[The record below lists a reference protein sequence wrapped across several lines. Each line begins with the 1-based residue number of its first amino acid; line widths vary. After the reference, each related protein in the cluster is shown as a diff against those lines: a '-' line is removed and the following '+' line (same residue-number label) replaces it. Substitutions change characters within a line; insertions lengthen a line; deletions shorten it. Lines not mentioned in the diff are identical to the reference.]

1 MWRQIPASHSVGV
14 NFANPGQAIGRD
26 AVTVRQTLDP
36 GSPFEIYKSVLTEK
50 YADFTGRARRAEYWW
65 FVLVNLGVTIGISV
79 VSLILAS
86 SNDSSAGLGAIIY
99 IVYALGVFVPSLGR
113 CGTSFARHQQ
123 EWLDAV
129 DRIHPISWCDPAP
142 RVLFHRRGSG
152 RQSVRAVAEVRLLT
166 LAKCPPT
173 QIR

>member
-1 MWRQIPASHSVGV
+1 MWCQIPASHSVGV

-26 AVTVRQTLDP
+26 AVTARQTLEA

-79 VSLILAS
+79 VTLILAS

-99 IVYALGVFVPSLGR
+99 IVYALGVIVPSL
-113 CGTSFARHQQ
+113 
-123 EWLDAV
+123 
-129 DRIHPISWCDPAP
+129 
-142 RVLFHRRGSG
+142 
-152 RQSVRAVAEVRLLT
+152 AVAVRRLHDTNKSGWMLLIGLIPLVGPILLLVFYFT
-166 LAKCPPT
+166 DGDPGTNQYGPSPKYVS
-173 QIR
+173 

>member
-36 GSPFEIYKSVLTEK
+36 GSPFEIYKSVLTQK

-79 VSLILAS
+79 VTLILAS

-99 IVYALGVFVPSLGR
+99 IVYGLGVIVPS
-113 CGTSFARHQQ
+113 F
-123 EWLDAV
+123 
-129 DRIHPISWCDPAP
+129 
-142 RVLFHRRGSG
+142 
-152 RQSVRAVAEVRLLT
+152 AVAVRRLHDTNKSGWMLLILFIPLVGPILLLVFYFT
-166 LAKCPPT
+166 DGDPGANQYGPSPKYVS
-173 QIR
+173 

>member
-1 MWRQIPASHSVGV
+1 M
-14 NFANPGQAIGRD
+14 
-26 AVTVRQTLDP
+26 TVRQTLDP

-99 IVYALGVFVPSLGR
+99 IVYALGVIVPSL
-113 CGTSFARHQQ
+113 
-123 EWLDAV
+123 
-129 DRIHPISWCDPAP
+129 
-142 RVLFHRRGSG
+142 
-152 RQSVRAVAEVRLLT
+152 AVAVRRLHDTNKSGWMLLILFIPLVGPILLLVFYFT
-166 LAKCPPT
+166 DGHPGANQYGPSPKYVS
-173 QIR
+173 

>member
-79 VSLILAS
+79 VTLILAS

-99 IVYALGVFVPSLGR
+99 IVYALGVFVPSLAVTVRRLHDTNKSGWMLLIAFIPLVGAILLLVFYFTDGDP
-113 CGTSFARHQQ
+113 GTNRFGPSPKY
-123 EWLDAV
+123 L
-129 DRIHPISWCDPAP
+129 S
-142 RVLFHRRGSG
+142 
-152 RQSVRAVAEVRLLT
+152 
-166 LAKCPPT
+166 
-173 QIR
+173 